1 MSQIAFLIDA
11 DNLATGAEVEEAFD
25 HLRRLGTVVLRR
37 AYGGHEKLGGIKD
50 VLKRLAV
57 RSFVNQGRG
66 TTDVALV
73 VDTMDLLHQQRL
85 PAMVAI
91 GSSDADFAPLALRLR
106 EAGIQAVCLAQRE
119 KADADAL
126 EIAYDKVIY
135 LGSSAGASEP
145 AAVAKPSRSSPR
157 KSRTAASPAKSA
169 AAKRPALLPDEVEAV
184 LQAAPALRAGQPVRL
199 NEVSKQLK
207 DAKILGKNA
216 KPTTL
221 LRKLGQHFE
230 LTPDTRPS
238 YVQWTGTPG
247 Q

>member
-11 DNLATGAEVEEAFD
+11 DNLATGSEVEEAFD

-37 AYGGHEKLGGIKD
+37 AYGGHEKLAGIKD
-50 VLKRLAV
+50 ILKRLAV

-85 PAMVAI
+85 PGIVAI

-126 EIAYDKVIY
+126 EIAYDKVVY
-135 LGSSAGASEP
+135 LGVPAGASEEAP
-145 AAVAKPSRSSPR
+145 V
-157 KSRTAASPAKSA
+157 
-169 AAKRPALLPDEVEAV
+169 AKRPRSAGKKTAGSQARGGPKAKAPASVPAEVEEV

-199 NEVSKQLK
+199 NEVSKQLR
-207 DAKILGKNA
+207 DAKILSKSA
-216 KPTTL
+216 KATTL
-221 LRKLGQHFE
+221 LRKLGDFA
-230 LTPDTRPS
+230 LTPETKPS
-238 YVQWTGTPG
+238 LVQWTGTPDL
-247 Q
+247 